1 MTRLNLD
8 SLAEDSKHFISRLFC
23 YISRYRLPS
32 ARYHGLRM
40 RQNLVQWIPQIER
53 HMTCVDQS
61 EASKE

>member
-1 MTRLNLD
+1 MTIDEKAIDPVSTSALV
-8 SLAEDSKHFISRLFC
+8 
-23 YISRYRLPS
+23 YILKFRLPS